1 MALSRK
7 VPELDQLNQQ
17 YIKLLALAQEKGI
30 KDFQKRILNLEPF
43 FQQADRWEGNEIMRK
58 RVSEETFNKS
68 LFYVEDILDDV
79 SSALENHPVDSD
91 WTSAITLGCQVQR
104 LLAGPRVN
112 AGVDLVDELDKN
124 TPKSRQHY
132 KHKRN
137 LVLGL
142 LGVIGGVLLM
152 AGVGAL
158 IGIYLVPFLAGVS
171 IVVLPITLF
180 SVAGYVLISA
190 LAGFV
195 ISKLAPAFCAK
206 HDRLFRDVSFALI
219 LLPLLPLLPIML
231 IAAGIVSL
239 KSLSDLSKNPAKN
252 RQGLSHGLAQATPL
266 LKSMAHV
273 DDQPSYAT
281 MTDHTKLEATYQA
294 KINKAAIKR
303 DGFYNFREKAGSKQ
317 QQAYVEAGVAYY
329 EKRIEAL
336 EAMRTFE
343 ILRGLALTQDALKE
357 KRCDLSQ
364 AERADLKACAK
375 PDKNALLEAKHAFT
389 YGSPFKGIEGDP
401 VDAAVKNVLEALP
414 VVNDHTKKRFA
425 FHAQNSGGYIH
436 GQANA
441 NGKLFMFERLH
452 SYHRTHAEK
461 FEAFTKAKIS

>member
-17 YIKLLALAQEKGI
+17 YIELLALAKEKGI
-30 KDFQKRILNLEPF
+30 KDFQEMILNLEPF
-43 FQQADRWEGNEIMRK
+43 FQQARRWENNEIMRK

-68 LFYVEDILDDV
+68 LFYVEDILNDV
-79 SSALENHPVDSD
+79 SSELKNHPDGLDRERV
-91 WTSAITLGCQVQR
+91 ATLGCQVQR
-104 LLAGPRVN
+104 LLGGSRVN
-112 AGVDLVDELDKN
+112 AGVDLVAELDKN
-124 TPKSRQHY
+124 TPKS

-171 IVVLPITLF
+171 IIVLPT
-180 SVAGYVLISA
+180 
-190 LAGFV
+190 
-195 ISKLAPAFCAK
+195 
-206 HDRLFRDVSFALI
+206 ALI
-219 LLPLLPLLPIML
+219 LLSLLSLSPIML

-239 KSLSDLSKNPAKN
+239 KSLSDLAKNPAKN

-281 MTDHTKLEATYQA
+281 MTHTMLEATYQA
-294 KINKAAIKR
+294 KIHKAAIKR
-303 DGFYNFREKAGSKQ
+303 NGFYNFQEKAGSEQ
-317 QQAYVEAGVAYY
+317 QQAYAEAGVAYY
-329 EKRIEAL
+329 EKRVEAL

-343 ILRGLALTQDALKE
+343 ILRGLALTQTALKE

-389 YGSPFKGIEGDP
+389 DGSRFEGAEGDP
-401 VDAAVKNVLEALP
+401 VDVDVKSVLEALP
-414 VVNDHTKKRFA
+414 VVNDHTKKPFA
-425 FHAQNSGGYIH
+425 FHAQKSGGYIH

-441 NGKLFMFERLH
+441 NGKLFMFERSY

-461 FEAFTKAKIS
+461 FEQFNARNR